1 MIRAKVRLNP
11 KYLDFNPRWT
21 LSFYSWILVG
31 SFMMSVWMAL
41 YYANKSQL
49 HHLHGP
55 YSAIVGLLVGP
66 VLQCKLV
73 LPKSV
78 SRKEFWQVAI
88 IAVASTCVIIIG
100 QAIIYCFLLALL
112 TWVNK
117 SFMALV
123 IIPFICIK
131 LGFNWVVA
139 FIARWTDSKPLRIIF
154 INNNAM
160 IQRMILCWALS
171 SKLQPLPIIF
181 VGLVDLLQTLFHIF
195 FVLGPLQVHKS
206 ASINLPFMLF
216 YWMLGTEWSGMEPL
230 TKEERL
236 WAIAERA
243 KWLYYTVLQNMG
255 ELIMPYWQIVFFYL
269 NSSSKRNRSA
279 FMGFDKVKN
288 GFPVIEPLSLTIVA
302 AIMAGVDIV
311 NILSFT
317 FSVRRKYPHFNPFK
331 LLNVLI
337 KKFNWVL
344 AYSVLSVVLSVQCM
358 MLIDCKFDIDMDHI
372 LTYFK

>member
-1 MIRAKVRLNP
+1 
-11 KYLDFNPRWT
+11 
-21 LSFYSWILVG
+21 
-31 SFMMSVWMAL
+31 MMSVWIAL
-41 YYANKSQL
+41 YYANKNQL

-73 LPKSV
+73 LPKSFT
-78 SRKEFWQVAI
+78 RKEFWQVAI
-88 IAVASTCVIIIG
+88 VAVASTCVIIIG

-117 SFMALV
+117 SFIPLV
-123 IIPFICIK
+123 IIPFICVK
-131 LGFNWVVA
+131 LGFNWLVA
-139 FIARWTDSKPLRIIF
+139 FIALLTNSKPLRIIF

-181 VGLVDLLQTLFHIF
+181 VGLVDFLQTLFHIF

-206 ASINLPFMLF
+206 ASRDLPFMLF
-216 YWMLGTEWSGMEPL
+216 YWMLGTEWSGMKPL

-236 WAIAERA
+236 WAIGERA

-288 GFPVIEPLSLTIVA
+288 GFPVIDPLSLSIVA

-317 FSVRRKYPHFNPFK
+317 FSVRKKYPHFNPFK

-358 MLIDCKFDIDMDHI
+358 MLIDCKFDINMDQI
-372 LTYFK
+372 LSYFK